1 MKRSFAAPFGA
12 VFGLLLSFGML
23 LGLYTAQADN
33 GKTAGVDPPRPT
45 TAFTIHLPTRSSGA
59 PAGGATMVR
68 LNTGGS
74 QALSPAT
81 LAGLDGT
88 LQQSRVRAWGKMN
101 QPTGWEETASI
112 QPQLAAITSAERDS
126 AASLFRYLDSR
137 NNYVEDLKMQDLTV
151 LPVGVKKQI
160 GNRTVELGI
169 LKVAFFSQHAELTVF
184 ARITASMPDPYS
196 GVNERE
202 LLFGADHVH
211 FTRDG
216 GFSGDFK
223 LVLLGDFVLP
233 MGNMTLRLRGGLNRQ
248 TGAAEDLTYATFNC
262 NGLIGL
268 GVAGDVLFPRSMLV
282 PIEPNS
288 GEVIGSGQVMGT
300 FQVQAPDFSD
310 LIATVD
316 ITPFA
321 VTGYEQFGFQLTQ
334 AVLDLSE
341 KRNHTSVQFP
351 PDYFTDA
358 QNSLPEGA
366 TTDTWRGVYIRQFK
380 VILPPE
386 FKTRNGGSERIS
398 IEATNLI
405 YDRQGLTAVVAVN
418 NPLNGEPLSASG
430 WAMTLDRFELAFEKH
445 KLIGGAF
452 QGQLTLPI
460 APTTPVGYRGE
471 IAKNATYRLEVFAV
485 ESLKFPLWRATA
497 TLQPASR
504 IELGVVNG
512 TFKPRATLHGNL
524 GIYAMKNGAEATEGA
539 ATLQFKGITFENLVL
554 QTDAPRLTIGALGYK
569 NEQKLAGF
577 SITVSELRV
586 TAAPAD
592 SGDATLYLQVRVNL
606 MKDAFGATAG
616 VKAYGK
622 FVENNGIHEWKNNG
636 IALSDFCIKGTVS
649 NLTLAGC
656 VSLFENDFVYGK
668 GFRGSISL
676 GVGKLDKDGGSNK
689 MKFTA
694 EALFGA
700 KEEYRYWY
708 VMGGTTF
715 NPAIPLAGP
724 LEVNSIYAGAYH
736 HMRPRV
742 LGAFGSGLSYEPTES
757 IQLGFKAVMG
767 LVAAKKAF
775 TGQAGVEL
783 IFNQNWGL
791 NSVGFFGEGTFTGT
805 VSVSIPSIPGAN
817 KLKTMVLNTGKVLV
831 GDFFTQEMLEKKAK
845 QEFGATDGN
854 ALGSIQ
860 GRVALLMDFEHHT
873 FHGDAEV
880 FVNAGGLLRGTGANN
895 RAGWMVMHFD
905 ENEWYCHLG
914 HPDKS
919 RRIGLL
925 MHLGPQIRIDGYLMI
940 GHRIPG
946 MPPPPPEV
954 LQKLRYDPALQT
966 DRPASAEAD
975 AELGR
980 GFVFGASLSLDWRIR
995 LWIPYLNLTARAGFD
1010 MMLKEFNAP
1019 FCGGR
1024 STIGSNNWYGRGQI
1038 YAFLQGEAGIY
1049 FLGKRPL
1056 ITVTAAALLEAG
1068 LPNPAWL
1075 DGRLAL
1081 GLKLGRKFNQTVRFN
1096 LELGSQCRQ

>member
-1 MKRSFAAPFGA
+1 MKRSLTATLRA
-12 VFGLLLSFGML
+12 VSGLLLSFGML
-23 LGLYTAQADN
+23 FGLPAAQAN
-33 GKTAGVDPPRPT
+33 TGKTAGVDPARPT
-45 TAFTIHLPTRSSGA
+45 TTPPLPL
-59 PAGGATMVR
+59 PAGGAPTRGTTMVR
-68 LNTGGS
+68 LKTGS

-81 LAGLDGT
+81 LAGLDGA
-88 LQQSRVRAWGKMN
+88 LQQSRIRSLGKTEL
-101 QPTGWEETASI
+101 PTGWDETASI
-112 QPQLAAITSAERDS
+112 QPHLAATTSAERDS

-169 LKVAFFSQHAELTVF
+169 LKVAFFPQHAELTVF
-184 ARITASMPDPYS
+184 ARITASMPDQFS
-196 GVNERE
+196 SVNERE
-202 LLFGADHVH
+202 LFFGADHVR

-216 GFSGDFK
+216 GFTGDFK

-233 MGNMTLRLRGGLNRQ
+233 MGNMMLRLRGGLNRQ
-248 TGAAEDLTYATFNC
+248 TGATEDLTYATFNC
-262 NGLIGL
+262 NGLVGL

-282 PIEPNS
+282 PIDSNS
-288 GEVIGSGQVMGT
+288 GEVIGNGQVMGA
-300 FQVQAPDFSD
+300 FQVKAPDFSD

-341 KRNHTSVQFP
+341 KHNHTSVQFP
-351 PDYFTDA
+351 PDYFTDG
-358 QNSLPEGA
+358 QNDLPPGA
-366 TTDTWRGVYIRQFK
+366 GVETWRGVYIRQFK

-386 FKTRNGGSERIS
+386 FKTRSGGSQRIS

-405 YDRQGLTAVVAVN
+405 YDRQGLSAVVAVN

-460 APTTPVGYRGE
+460 APTTPIGYRGQ
-471 IAKNATYRLEVFAV
+471 ISKNREYQLDVLVV

-497 TLQPASR
+497 ILHPSSIVTLKA
-504 IELGVVNG
+504 VNG
-512 TFKPRATLHGNL
+512 SFRPRAVLHGSL

-554 QTDAPRLTIGALGYK
+554 QTDAPRLTVGALGYQ

-622 FVENNGIHEWKNNG
+622 FVENNGIHEWNNNG
-636 IALSDFCIKGTVS
+636 ISLSDFCINGTVT
-649 NLTLAGC
+649 NFTLAGC
-656 VSLFENDFVYGK
+656 VSLFENDAVYGK
-668 GFRGSISL
+668 GFRGSVSL
-676 GVGKLDKDGGSNK
+676 GVSKLARDGGPGK
-689 MKFTA
+689 IKFTA

-708 VMGGTTF
+708 VMGGATF
-715 NPAIPLAGP
+715 SPAIPLAGP
-724 LEVNSIYAGAYH
+724 LAANSIYAGAYH

-742 LGAFGSGLSYEPTES
+742 LGAFGSALSYEPTES
-757 IQLGFKAVMG
+757 IQLGFKAVVG
-767 LVAAKKAF
+767 LVAAKNAF
-775 TGQAGVEL
+775 TGQAGVEI

-805 VSVSIPSIPGAN
+805 VAVSIPGIPGAN
-817 KLKTMVLNTGKVLV
+817 KLRTMVANTGKVLV
-831 GDFFTQEMLEKKAK
+831 GAVFTQETLEKKAK
-845 QEFGATDGN
+845 QEFGSTDGN

-860 GRVALLMDFEHHT
+860 GRVALLMDFAHHT

-946 MPPPPPEV
+946 MPPPPSEV

-975 AELGR
+975 AVLGK
-980 GFVFGASLSLDWRIR
+980 GFIFGASLSLDWRIR

-1049 FLGKRPL
+1049 FFGKHPL
-1056 ITVTAAALLEAG
+1056 ITVTAATLLEAG

-1096 LELGSQCRQ
+1096 LELGNVCRQ

>member
-1 MKRSFAAPFGA
+1 MKRSLT
-12 VFGLLLSFGML
+12 VVCQTVLGLLLPLGML
-23 LGLYTAQADN
+23 LSFRSAYADN
-33 GKTAGVDPPRPT
+33 RDRPSDTDPARPATASSPLLPAGTTTALVKLNTNSTALSTATTAGLE
-45 TAFTIHLPTRSSGA
+45 H
-59 PAGGATMVR
+59 
-68 LNTGGS
+68 
-74 QALSPAT
+74 ALQRALTHSPKKT
-81 LAGLDGT
+81 S
-88 LQQSRVRAWGKMN
+88 SRVLSN
-101 QPTGWEETASI
+101 QNALIEPK
-112 QPQLAAITSAERDS
+112 LAAATSAERDS

-137 NNYVEDLKMQDLTV
+137 NGYVEELTMQDLTV
-151 LPVGVKKQI
+151 LPVGLKKQI

-169 LKVAFFSQHAELTVF
+169 LKVKFFPQHAELTVF
-184 ARITASMPDPYS
+184 ARIKASMPDPYS

-202 LLFGADHVH
+202 LFFGADQVH

-216 GFSGDFK
+216 GLTGDFK
-223 LVLLGDFVLP
+223 LVLLGDYIVP
-233 MGNMTLRLRGGLNRQ
+233 MGNMTLRLRGGLNRL
-248 TGAAEDLTYATFNC
+248 TGATEDLTYATFNC
-262 NGLIGL
+262 GGLVGL
-268 GVAGDVLFPRSMLV
+268 GVVGEVLFPRSMLV
-282 PIEPNS
+282 PIEPVT
-288 GEVIGSGQVMGT
+288 GGVIGSGQVMGT
-300 FQVQAPDFSD
+300 FQVSAPDFSD
-310 LIATVD
+310 LIAKVD
-316 ITPFA
+316 IAPFA

-341 KRNHTSVQFP
+341 KRNDNAVLFP
-351 PDYFTDA
+351 PDYFNDP
-358 QNSLPEGA
+358 QNSLPDGS
-366 TTDTWRGVYIRQFK
+366 DPGTWKGVYIQQFRL
-380 VILPPE
+380 ILPPE
-386 FKTRNGGSERIS
+386 FKTRSGGSERIS
-398 IEATNLI
+398 IEATNLL
-405 YDRQGLTAVVAVN
+405 YDRQGLTARVAVN

-445 KLIGGAF
+445 KLVGGAF

-471 IAKNATYRLEVFAV
+471 ITKNANYGLEVFAV

-497 TLQPASR
+497 TLQPSSR
-504 IELGVVNG
+504 IELKVVNG
-512 TFKPRATLHGNL
+512 TFKPRATLHGSL
-524 GIYAMKNGAEATEGA
+524 GIYAMKNGSEATEGA

-554 QTDAPRLTIGALGYK
+554 QTDAPRLTVGALGYQ
-569 NEQKLAGF
+569 NDQKLAGF

-586 TAAPAD
+586 AAAPAD

-606 MKDAFGATAG
+606 MKETFGATAG
-616 VKAYGK
+616 VTAYGK
-622 FVENNGIHEWKNNG
+622 FVENNGIHEWNNNG
-636 IALSDFCIKGTVS
+636 ITLSDFCIKGTVS

-656 VSLFENDFVYGK
+656 VSLFENDAVYGK
-668 GFRGSISL
+668 GFRGSVSL
-676 GVGKLDKDGGSNK
+676 GVSKLAQDGSSNK

-700 KEEYRYWY
+700 KEAYRYWY
-708 VMGGTTF
+708 AMGGTTF
-715 NPAIPLAGP
+715 SPAIPLAGP
-724 LEVNSIYAGAYH
+724 LEMNAIYAGAYH
-736 HMRPRV
+736 HMRPQV
-742 LGAFGSGLSYEPTES
+742 LGAMGSALSYEPTES

-775 TGQAGVEL
+775 TGQAGVEI

-791 NSVGFFGEGTFTGT
+791 NSVGFFGEGVFTGT
-805 VSVSIPSIPGAN
+805 VSVNIPGAN
-817 KLKTMVLNTGKVLV
+817 KLKTMVLNTGKVLTGEV
-831 GDFFTQEMLEKKAK
+831 FSQEMLEKKAK
-845 QEFGATDGN
+845 QEFGATEGN

-860 GRVALLMDFEHHT
+860 GRVALLLDFEHHT

-946 MPPPPPEV
+946 MPPPPAEV
-954 LQKLRYDPALQT
+954 LQKLRNDPALQT

-975 AELGR
+975 AVLGK

-1010 MMLKEFNAP
+1010 MLLKEFNAP

-1024 STIGSNNWYGRGQI
+1024 TTIGSNNWYGRGQI
-1038 YAFLQGEAGIY
+1038 YAFLQGEAGVYI
-1049 FLGKRPL
+1049 FGKRPL
-1056 ITVTAAALLEAG
+1056 ITVSAAALLEAG

-1096 LELGSQCRQ
+1096 LEMGSQCRQ

>member
-1 MKRSFAAPFGA
+1 
-12 VFGLLLSFGML
+12 
-23 LGLYTAQADN
+23 
-33 GKTAGVDPPRPT
+33 
-45 TAFTIHLPTRSSGA
+45 
-59 PAGGATMVR
+59 MVR
-68 LNTGGS
+68 INTGS

-81 LAGLDGT
+81 LVGLDGA
-88 LQQSRVRAWGKMN
+88 LRQSRMHSRQKTN
-101 QPTGWEETASI
+101 QRGRWEETASI
-112 QPQLAAITSAERDS
+112 QPQLTAITSAERDS

-137 NNYVEDLKMQDLTV
+137 NGYVEELTMQDLTV
-151 LPVGVKKQI
+151 LPVGLKKQI

-169 LKVAFFSQHAELTVF
+169 LKVKFFSQHAELTVF
-184 ARITASMPDPYS
+184 ARIKASMPDPYS

-202 LLFGADHVH
+202 LFFGADQVH

-216 GFSGDFK
+216 GLTGDFK
-223 LVLLGDFVLP
+223 LVLLGDYIVP
-233 MGNMTLRLRGGLNRQ
+233 MGNMTLRLRGGLNRF
-248 TGAAEDLTYATFNC
+248 TGATEDLTYATFNC
-262 NGLIGL
+262 GGLVGL

-282 PIEPNS
+282 PIEPVT
-288 GEVIGSGQVMGT
+288 GGVIGSGQVMGT
-300 FQVQAPDFSD
+300 FQVSAPDFSD
-310 LIATVD
+310 LIAKVD

-334 AVLDLSE
+334 AVLDLSD
-341 KRNHTSVQFP
+341 KRNDNAVLFP
-351 PDYFTDA
+351 PDYFNDP
-358 QNSLPEGA
+358 QNSLPDGS
-366 TTDTWRGVYIRQFK
+366 DPGTWKGVYIQQFRI
-380 VILPPE
+380 ILPPE
-386 FKTRNGGSERIS
+386 FKARGGGTERIS
-398 IEATNLI
+398 IEATNLL
-405 YDRQGLTAVVAVN
+405 YDRQGLTALVAVN

-445 KLIGGAF
+445 KLVGGAF

-471 IAKNATYRLEVFAV
+471 ITKNANYGLEVFAV

-497 TLQPASR
+497 TLQPSSR
-504 IELGVVNG
+504 IELKVVNG
-512 TFKPRATLHGNL
+512 TFKPRATLHGSL
-524 GIYAMKNGAEATEGA
+524 GIYAMKNGTEATEGA

-554 QTDAPRLTIGALGYK
+554 QTDLPRLTIGALGYQ
-569 NEQKLAGF
+569 NDQKLAGF

-586 TAAPAD
+586 AAAPAD

-606 MKDAFGATAG
+606 MKETFGATAG
-616 VKAYGK
+616 VTAYGK
-622 FVENNGIHEWKNNG
+622 FVENNGIHEWNNNG
-636 IALSDFCIKGTVS
+636 ITLSDFCIKGTVS

-656 VSLFENDFVYGK
+656 VSLFENDAVYGK
-668 GFRGSISL
+668 GFRGSVSL
-676 GVGKLDKDGGSNK
+676 GVSKLAQDGSSNK

-700 KEEYRYWY
+700 KDDYRYWY
-708 VMGGTTF
+708 AMGGTTF
-715 NPAIPLAGP
+715 NPTILLAGP
-724 LEVNSIYAGAYH
+724 LEMNAIYAGAYH

-742 LGAFGSGLSYEPTES
+742 LGAFGSALSYEPTES

-775 TGQAGVEL
+775 TGQAGVEI

-791 NSVGFFGEGTFTGT
+791 NSVGLFGEGVFTGT
-805 VSVSIPSIPGAN
+805 VSVNIPGAN
-817 KLKTMVLNTGKVLV
+817 KLKTMVLNTGKVLA
-831 GDFFTQEMLEKKAK
+831 GDVFTQEMLEKKAK
-845 QEFGATDGN
+845 QEFGATEGN

-914 HPDKS
+914 HPDRS

-946 MPPPPPEV
+946 MPPPPTEV
-954 LQKLRYDPALQT
+954 LQELRYDPALQT

-975 AELGR
+975 AVLGK

-1010 MMLKEFNAP
+1010 MLLKEFNAP

-1024 STIGSNNWYGRGQI
+1024 TTIGSNNWYGRGQI
-1038 YAFLQGEAGIY
+1038 YAFLQGEAGVYI
-1049 FLGKRPL
+1049 FGKRPL
-1056 ITVTAAALLEAG
+1056 ITVSAAALLEAG

-1096 LELGSQCRQ
+1096 LEMGSQCRQ